1 MSFSVWINAFRLR
14 TLPLAFS
21 SIITGVACAAWL
33 KWDIILLALLTTAL
47 LQILSNLANDL
58 GDTLKGSD
66 NEHRI
71 GPVRAVQSGA
81 ISVKQMKTAV
91 ATTALLSFISGVGLL
106 WVAFGGITREFLIFM
121 AFGFAAIFAA
131 ITYTLGKKAYGYYG
145 LGDVFVFLFFG
156 LLGVTGTFYLIHHSF
171 PSFVFEPA
179 VAIGLLSAGVLNL
192 NNMRD
197 IENDKN
203 SGKNTLAVKLGAKNA
218 KVYHSFLLIGAFLSL
233 AYTAYRGTSLYL
245 WLFAIGFIPVF
256 IHLKKVWTI
265 KTPRNFDLELKKL
278 ALSTFLISLLFA
290 AGVFWS

>member
-1 MSFSVWINAFRLR
+1 VKLSPWISAFRLR

-33 KWDIILLALLTTAL
+33 KWDVILLALLTTAL

-71 GPVRAVQSGA
+71 GPMRAVQSGA
-81 ISVKQMKTAV
+81 ITAGQMKAAV
-91 ATTALLSFISGVGLL
+91 VVMAVLSLVSGLL
-106 WVAFGGITREFLIFM
+106 LLWTAFGGFTREFLLLLGL
-121 AFGFAAIFAA
+121 GFAAIFAA
-131 ITYTLGKKAYGYYG
+131 ITYTLGKKAYGYHG

-156 LLGVTGTFYLIHHSF
+156 LLGVAGTFYLIHHSF
-171 PSFVFEPA
+171 PSFVFVPA
-179 VAIGLLSAGVLNL
+179 AAIGLLSAGVLNL

-218 KVYHSFLLIGAFLSL
+218 KIYHSFLLTGAFTCL
-233 AYTAYRGTSLYL
+233 AYTAFSSTSPYI
-245 WLFAIGFIPVF
+245 WLFAIGFVPVF
-256 IHLKKVWTI
+256 LHLKKVWSV
-265 KTPRNFDLELKKL
+265 KSPHDFDPELKKL

-290 AGVFWS
+290 VGVFCS

>member
-1 MSFSVWINAFRLR
+1 VSLSAWIGAFRLR

-21 SIITGVACAAWL
+21 SIVTGVACAAWL
-33 KWDIILLALLTTAL
+33 KWDVVLLALLTTAL

-66 NEHRI
+66 NKHRI

-81 ISVKQMKTAV
+81 ISVKQMKIAVAVTAV
-91 ATTALLSFISGVGLL
+91 LSFVSGIGLL
-106 WVAFGGITREFLIFM
+106 WVAFGGITHEFLLFL

-131 ITYTLGKKAYGYYG
+131 ITYTLGKKAYGYHG

-156 LLGVTGTFYLIHHSF
+156 LLGVTGTFYLIHHSVS
-171 PSFVFEPA
+171 SFVFFPA
-179 VAIGLLSAGVLNL
+179 AAIGLLSAGVLNL

-203 SGKNTLAVKLGAKNA
+203 SRKNTLAVKLGAKKA
-218 KVYHSFLLIGAFLSL
+218 KLYHSVLLIGAFLCL
-233 AYTAYRGTSLYL
+233 AYTAFRGTSPYI

-256 IHLKKVWTI
+256 IHLVKAWGVKN
-265 KTPRNFDLELKKL
+265 PRNFDPELKKL
-278 ALSTFLISLLFA
+278 ALSTFLISVLFA
-290 AGVFWS
+290 VGVFWL